1 MSIEE
6 MSEHTKTNSTFS
18 GRLEAEEWWSRW
30 ILGGL
35 QSNKA
40 RTDKPQIYQIRI
52 SQRNREY
59 PTVRGKVVD
68 KPSAQQ

>member
-6 MSEHTKTNSTFS
+6 TSDYTKSNSAFS
-18 GRLEAEEWWSRW
+18 GRLEFEEWWSRW
-30 ILGGL
+30 ILVGL
-35 QSNKA
+35 QLNKA
-40 RTDKPQIYQIRI
+40 RTDKPQRYQIRI

-59 PTVRGKVVD
+59 PAVSGNVVD